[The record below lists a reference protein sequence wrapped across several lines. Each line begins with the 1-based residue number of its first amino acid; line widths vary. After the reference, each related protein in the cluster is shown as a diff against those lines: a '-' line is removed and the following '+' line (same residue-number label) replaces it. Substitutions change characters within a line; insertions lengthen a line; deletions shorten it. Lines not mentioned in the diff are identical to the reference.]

1 MARRQTLVLRNL
13 DDPLKVL
20 GFLSLR
26 SCGLVLI
33 VFAALHGVEALF
45 GLVSLL
51 VGTWA
56 FLVELGL
63 AAALGVLLH
72 IAEGA
77 DDEYLVPSALRYF
90 LDRPWTV
97 LYSGGRAEHQLH
109 GERERILHA
118 LLRH

>member
-1 MARRQTLVLRNL
+1 MARRQMPVLRNL

-33 VFAALHGVEALF
+33 AFAALHGTEALL
-45 GLVSLL
+45 GLMSLP
-51 VGTWA
+51 VGSWA

-63 AAALGVLLH
+63 AAALGLVFH
-72 IAEGA
+72 IAERA
-77 DDEYLVPSALRYF
+77 DDEHLVPSALRYF

-97 LYSGGRAEHQLH
+97 LYSGGRAEHQIR